1 MKYTKQL
8 NNPKFTSR
16 TAYKLKETINF
27 TPKRL
32 ETNLGF
38 TIKMAARMAYKHLVF
53 KIVRNRQHLCNINI
67 LYNIE
72 DFTKYII
79 NNNITQMLTVSNT
92 IAKDDKY
99 LIEIE
104 SSLKKLAIEQHYPD
118 IHFKVSKSTDVNKI
132 SKWKNN
138 FKLYYIRSIL
148 DSSIVNCTIMNDM
161 LGRVFS
167 DWEYFIPTFEDM
179 KNNLKY
185 WTKIRYG
192 HEVDLTDIT
201 NYIINQGGY
210 DEYYKWVADR
220 SLNIYKV
227 ADMFYD
233 NLNKW
238 ILHKCRLNTLNKIE
252 IEVSEEDKFKYYDFN
267 TGETKLPVKYVED
280 KNYIEIYEYGSNR
293 SDRWISV
300 KSLNGKYCL
309 WMPRAVKDA
318 MSTYYHK
325 HGGNKLKEYLRLNWY
340 YNLFDIEGNWDLIKK
355 ILSRNDII
363 NNNETLIGE
372 WGQCLM
378 SLKQEFT
385 EVNNENT

>member
-1 MKYTKQL
+1 
-8 NNPKFTSR
+8 
-16 TAYKLKETINF
+16 
-27 TPKRL
+27 
-32 ETNLGF
+32 
-38 TIKMAARMAYKHLVF
+38 
-53 KIVRNRQHLCNINI
+53 
-67 LYNIE
+67 
-72 DFTKYII
+72 
-79 NNNITQMLTVSNT
+79 
-92 IAKDDKY
+92 
-99 LIEIE
+99 
-104 SSLKKLAIEQHYPD
+104 
-118 IHFKVSKSTDVNKI
+118 
-132 SKWKNN
+132 
-138 FKLYYIRSIL
+138 
-148 DSSIVNCTIMNDM
+148 MNDM

-192 HEVDLTDIT
+192 HEADLTDIT
-201 NYIINQGGY
+201 NDIINQGGY
-210 DEYYKWVADR
+210 NEYYKWVADR

-252 IEVSEEDKFKYYDFN
+252 LEVPEEDKFKYYDFN

-280 KNYIEIYEYGSNR
+280 KNYIEIYEYGSKR

-309 WMPRAVKDA
+309 WMPRTVKDA

-355 ILSRNDII
+355 ILSRNDTI

-378 SLKQEFT
+378 ELKQEFT